1 MKYFIVSIFFCSL
14 IKVYAQPQF
23 ELSQNVYRVPYA
35 SNSKVHISRDH
46 LTHTP
51 VGRYDMSGYDNGSSC
66 SANYPIVAAAEG
78 IVRRIVDNH
87 NTKPPDCDP
96 DCADFNNYV
105 WIEHS
110 NGEWSKYSHMKQ
122 FSTTVTAGLQVGD
135 QVCAGTLLGYECEI
149 GQAGGP
155 HLHFEVR
162 RPNDPANVQISVA
175 GGFMSDAAHMIPVIN
190 TISKHFFDAG
200 DDITASGGTTCGG
213 IAAFVLG
220 VNYNVPNNDIRIYM
234 VSDNIT
240 TTSGTVI
247 NYQNGSNGMYQAG
260 NSITISPG
268 FTASPG
274 SYFHARI
281 AGCATTGFPGVCQ

>member
-1 MKYFIVSIFFCSL
+1 MKYILLLIASL
-14 IKVYAQPQF
+14 FVFNGYAQPQF
-23 ELSQNVYRVPYA
+23 ELSENIYRVPY
-35 SNSKVHISRDH
+35 SSGTDVHITNDH
-46 LTHTP
+46 LTHNP
-51 VGRYDMSGYDNGSSC
+51 VGRYDMSGTGNGSSC
-66 SANYPIVAAAEG
+66 TFNYPIVAAAEG
-78 IVRRIVDNH
+78 IIRRIVDNH
-87 NTKPPDCDP
+87 NTNPPACDP

-105 WIEHS
+105 WIEHA

-135 QVCAGTLLGYECEI
+135 QVCAGTLLGYECEV
-149 GQAGGP
+149 GQASGP

-162 RPNDPANVQISVA
+162 RPNNPVNVQISVA

-190 TISKHFFDAG
+190 TIGKHFFDAG
-200 DDITASGGTTCGG
+200 DDITASGSITCGG

-220 VNYNVPNNDIRIYM
+220 QNYNVPNNDIRIYM

-240 TTSGTVI
+240 TTSGTLI

-281 AGCATTGFPGVCQ
+281 AGCATTGLAGACN